1 MPSKFQWTYSRYRR
15 LFWDCGLDPYY
26 RLQLLRKRLCEGEKA
41 RRFLKIGRPRIWTVH
56 QAASAINTWGISYGH
71 FPRQEEY
78 HYDEDR
84 PKCGIPAASSKKRY
98 FEALQKARLDD
109 AADECDLHGAP
120 IQITD
125 SGVQLLSNW
134 Q

>member
-1 MPSKFQWTYSRYRR
+1 MPSKFQWTYSRYLR

-26 RLQLLRKRLCEGEKA
+26 RLQSLQKRLREEKKA
-41 RRFLKIGRPRIWTVH
+41 RRYLKIGWPRIWTVR

-71 FPRQEEY
+71 FPRREEY
-78 HYDEDR
+78 RDDEDR
-84 PKCGIPAASSKKRY
+84 PKYGIPAASSKKRY
-98 FEALQKARLDD
+98 FEALQKVRLDD
-109 AADECDLHGAP
+109 VADECDLHGAP

-125 SGVQLLSNW
+125 SGVQLLSNR

>member
-1 MPSKFQWTYSRYRR
+1 MRWTFSRYRR

-26 RLQLLRKRLCEGEKA
+26 RLQSLRARRREEKKA
-41 RRFLKIGRPRIWTVH
+41 RRFLKIGRPRIWTIR

-71 FPRQEEY
+71 FPQQDEYRHEER
-78 HYDEDR
+78 R
-84 PKCGIPAASSKKRY
+84 PKTGFPVASSKKRY
-98 FEALQKARLDD
+98 LKALQKGRLDD
-109 AADECDLHGAP
+109 AAETCNLPGAP